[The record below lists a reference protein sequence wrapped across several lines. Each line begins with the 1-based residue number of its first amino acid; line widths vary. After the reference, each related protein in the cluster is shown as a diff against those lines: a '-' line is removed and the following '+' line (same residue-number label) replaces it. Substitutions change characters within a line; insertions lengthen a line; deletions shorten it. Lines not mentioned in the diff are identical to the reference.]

1 MSKKLV
7 FTDKNHHGHQLNI
20 PVDGEIEL
28 GKDGTVLVSDEAAKV
43 LLTIPG
49 WEDTKAKGLASDEE
63 EEEIVEEDSPGEAV
77 ESQWL
82 EGLDLDGLAKL
93 SLEDLNEIAEAGKIK
108 NYKKFGKN
116 RVALAKYIKSQLNK
130 KKK

>member
-7 FTDKNHHGHQLNI
+7 LADVRHHGKSLII
-20 PVDGEIEL
+20 PVDGEVEL
-28 GKDGTVLVSDEAAKV
+28 NQDGSVLVSDEAAV
-43 LLTIPG
+43 HLLTIPG
-49 WEDTKAKGLASDEE
+49 WTDTKAKGLVNDEE
-63 EEEIVEEDSPGEAV
+63 EEDLSEDNVDTEAG
-77 ESQWL
+77 SQWL
-82 EGLDLDGLAKL
+82 EGLDLDSLTKL

>member
-7 FTDKNHHGHQLNI
+7 LTDVRHHGKFLVV
-20 PVDGEIEL
+20 PVDGEVEL
-28 GKDGTVLVSDEAAKV
+28 GKDGSVLVSDEAAKH

-49 WEDTKAKGLASDEE
+49 WIDTKAKGLANDEE
-63 EEEIVEEDSPGEAV
+63 EEELADEEGGEGEV

-82 EGLDLDGLAKL
+82 DGLDLDGLTKL
-93 SLEDLNEIAEAGKIK
+93 PLEDLNEIAEAGKIK